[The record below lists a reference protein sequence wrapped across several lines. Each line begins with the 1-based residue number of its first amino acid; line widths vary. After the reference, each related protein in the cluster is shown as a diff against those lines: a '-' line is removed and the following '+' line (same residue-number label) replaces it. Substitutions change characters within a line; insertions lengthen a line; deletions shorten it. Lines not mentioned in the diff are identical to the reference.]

1 MTTIHQK
8 APADF
13 VHFAFWTL
21 HTHPNSDCSL
31 THLRLLTLERGIRI
45 KKYTEQYQK
54 EKITGSIKEEQ
65 DQTKII
71 LIRSPD
77 LVLGSPGPSVRC
89 SFGPLVRWSL
99 VLWSAGPWFF
109 GLLVRWSLALLLRW
123 SPAPSVSWSSGHLDL
138 VPWSPSP
145 LVLWSFSL
153 GSSLV
158 ER

>member
-77 LVLGSPGPSVRC
+77 LVLGSPGP
-89 SFGPLVRWSL
+89 LVLRSAAPL
-99 VLWSAGPWFF
+99 VLWSAGPWSS
-109 GLLVRWSLALLLRW
+109 GPLVPGS
-123 SPAPSVSWSSGHLDL
+123 SVSWSAGLLLSYSAG
-138 VPWSPSP
+138 P
-145 LVLWSFSL
+145 LLLRSL
-153 GSSLV
+153 GPV
-158 ER
+158 GT